1 MDEPAAVEGHT
12 LRQCID
18 KESTMRSFKHTLLVV
33 ITSVGLAVGMLGMAY
48 AAPAG
53 SMGGEIII
61 NNNTAKEVT
70 DTGGLGIDIG
80 GNVQEEL
87 PMSRR
92 IRGDPNTAETVVQ
105 GVKHNGTLPAKKI
118 LIHDNKAENITNM
131 GGRLI
136 VQGVSG
142 P

>member
-1 MDEPAAVEGHT
+1 
-12 LRQCID
+12 
-18 KESTMRSFKHTLLVV
+18 MRSFKHTFLVV
-33 ITSVGLAVGMLGMAY
+33 ITSGGLAAGMLGMAH

-53 SMGGEIII
+53 SMSGEIII
-61 NNNTAKEVT
+61 HDNTAKWVT
-70 DTGGLGIDIG
+70 DTGGIGIDVG
-80 GNVQEEL
+80 AGKLLKNLVDVKARTGN
-87 PMSRR
+87 
-92 IRGDPNTAETVVQ
+92 PNTAETVVQ

-118 LIHDNKAENITNM
+118 LIHHNRVENITNM